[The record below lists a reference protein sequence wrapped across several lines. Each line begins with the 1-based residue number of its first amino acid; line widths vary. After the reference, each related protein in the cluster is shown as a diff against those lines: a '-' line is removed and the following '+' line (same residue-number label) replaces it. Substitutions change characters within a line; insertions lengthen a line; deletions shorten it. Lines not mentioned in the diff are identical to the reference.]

1 MLSSGVESLLDS
13 SVSAVTEELYPGLP
27 ESFSRDL
34 MAVPGPSLGL
44 DAQSDGPVPVLAHR
58 DGPWTSA
65 LGNFC
70 HKTQDLGDVLQV
82 ISHGPAQSFPEEL
95 LQAGDLAEDEKS
107 RKRHFRKLDCS
118 GDGYQKEDE
127 EAQGAED
134 HHAECCSL
142 TLGKS
147 WSEQE
152 DPHLNEQ
159 EAKSLR
165 TYCTEI
171 AGSLRSTEENQAN
184 VQVTAET
191 LPKLTE
197 EVQAVPCYHTHLCRV
212 WEHCSLQAMQY
223 IWKLHSLL
231 HPQSLTHFQS
241 HCHLPPGFQ
250 HLSSTSLP
258 LMKQMLLFQPV

>member
-13 SVSAVTEELYPGLP
+13 SVSAVIEELYTGLP
-27 ESFSRDL
+27 ESISRAL
-34 MAVPGPSLGL
+34 MAGPGPSLGL
-44 DAQSDGPVPVLAHR
+44 DAQSDGP
-58 DGPWTSA
+58 WTSA
-65 LGNFC
+65 IGNLC

-82 ISHGPAQSFPEEL
+82 ISHGPAEPFPEEL
-95 LQAGDLAEDEKS
+95 RQAGDIAEDEKS
-107 RKRHFRKLDCS
+107 RKRRFRKLDCS

-134 HHAECCSL
+134 HHAECCPL
-142 TLGKS
+142 TLGES

-197 EVQAVPCYHTHLCRV
+197 EVQAVPCYHTHLSRAWEPCR
-212 WEHCSLQAMQY
+212 LQAM
-223 IWKLHSLL
+223 
-231 HPQSLTHFQS
+231 
-241 HCHLPPGFQ
+241 
-250 HLSSTSLP
+250 
-258 LMKQMLLFQPV
+258 